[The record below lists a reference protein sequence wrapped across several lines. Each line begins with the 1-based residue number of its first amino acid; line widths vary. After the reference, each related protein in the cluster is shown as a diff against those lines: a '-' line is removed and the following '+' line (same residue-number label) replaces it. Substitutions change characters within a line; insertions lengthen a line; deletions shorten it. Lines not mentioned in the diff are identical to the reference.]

1 MDTWEYQTI
10 QVGTHGA
17 MGGIVDMAAFQN
29 ELNDLGRDGWE
40 LVTCFDTNMSYGQ
53 TRYIIGVFKRKRQL

>member
-1 MDTWEYQTI
+1 MDTWEYRTI
-10 QVGTHGA
+10 QLEAKGF
-17 MGGIVDMAAFQN
+17 MGGIVDMSTFQN

-53 TRYIIGVFKRKRQL
+53 TRYIIGVFKRKCQF